1 MTPPDTTEDRRVV
14 APTATG
20 TLTTNA
26 AFHFDV
32 RPGAELTA
40 SSLAQ
45 VRALFRASYR
55 APNDSYL
62 DRSLARLRYVATA
75 WQDEEL
81 AGFAVAEP
89 RRMDLPR
96 LPRQIVA
103 LAGICCVDARFRR
116 QGLFRELEVH
126 AFRAGGVPAGE
137 RLLSCGRMAHPASF
151 RTMSWSPSCV
161 PARGRRP
168 TPWQQE
174 VGIAIAHAYGVERFD
189 PETFVCAGSG
199 TPMLPIIDVDVQA
212 EEWEPFAQVDAT
224 RGDCL
229 LGMLWTPAAPDDW
242 SDPGR

>member
-1 MTPPDTTEDRRVV
+1 LSTSALE
-14 APTATG
+14 
-20 TLTTNA
+20 
-26 AFHFDV
+26 
-32 RPGAELTA
+32 
-40 SSLAQ
+40 Q

-62 DRSLARLRYVATA
+62 ERSLARLRYAATA
-75 WQDEEL
+75 WRDGAL
-81 AGFAVAEP
+81 AGFAVAET

-96 LPRQIVA
+96 LPGQLVA
-103 LAGICCVDARFRR
+103 LAGLCCVDSRCRR
-116 QGLFRELEVH
+116 QGLFRELELH
-126 AFRAGGVPAGE
+126 AFRAGGQPTGE

-174 VGIAIAHAYGVERFD
+174 VGIAIARAFGVEQFD

-199 TPMLPIIDVDVQA
+199 TPMRPIIDVEVQA
-212 EEWEPFAQVDAT
+212 EEWEPFANADTA

-229 LGMLWTPAAPDDW
+229 LGMLWTPDAPDGWLDL
-242 SDPGR
+242 GR